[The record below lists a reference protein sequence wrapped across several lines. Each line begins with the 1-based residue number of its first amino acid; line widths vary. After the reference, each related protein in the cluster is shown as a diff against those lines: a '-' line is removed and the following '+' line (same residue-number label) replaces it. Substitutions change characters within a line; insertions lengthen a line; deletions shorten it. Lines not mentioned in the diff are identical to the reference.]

1 MMKKG
6 ILACDERKEQFTRAW
21 AIVSSWRLTSLIGM
35 TSKRLLMK
43 WFSIWAGPPLLV
55 SSSDSDAE
63 AYPRPLG
70 LESDSDESDSDENDL
85 LVDLIHRH
93 SSTMQAA
100 LQHTSLTLMIKSPG
114 RTSRRVPAQIS
125 GSLPTVHAVSN
136 TSNVKH

>member
-6 ILACDERKEQFTRAW
+6 ILARDERKEQFTRAW

-70 LESDSDESDSDENDL
+70 LESDSDESDSDEDGYPMWVL
-85 LVDLIHRH
+85 
-93 SSTMQAA
+93 
-100 LQHTSLTLMIKSPG
+100 
-114 RTSRRVPAQIS
+114 AQ
-125 GSLPTVHAVSN
+125 VN
-136 TSNVKH
+136 

>member
-6 ILACDERKEQFTRAW
+6 ILACDERKEQFTRAR

-43 WFSIWAGPPLLV
+43 WWSIWVDVAAIYPPPLV

-70 LESDSDESDSDENDL
+70 LESDSDESDSDEDGYPMWVL
-85 LVDLIHRH
+85 AQVD
-93 SSTMQAA
+93 
-100 LQHTSLTLMIKSPG
+100 
-114 RTSRRVPAQIS
+114 
-125 GSLPTVHAVSN
+125 
-136 TSNVKH
+136 